1 MLASQQ
7 SNSPVQR
14 SGWFSA
20 DGDEP
25 RPLRLGYEAWL
36 DGSAVVGRLARELP
50 PHAADLIEIAAMT
63 YAADRLARRK
73 AERDTADGSGWDRQ
87 LRLQVPVRRP
97 DLWADAAGELTELLE
112 WLTHDDWA
120 LKFCQL
126 NPGAGTLDHHQGFL
140 FDMVPDGSPAALF
153 SGGLDSALGLA
164 RDLALDPVAVS
175 VHTNPRMQA
184 TQRNVFSRI
193 CGSRSRC
200 MHLQFR
206 VSLHQ
211 SDCENSQRTRGLLF
225 LAAGIGT
232 AWELGQDRLRVYENG
247 IGAINL
253 PYLRSQHGP
262 QATRSM
268 HPRTLWLAERLASKV
283 SGRPFRI
290 DTPFMLSTKAEAVR
304 SVPQIS
310 TATVAATVSCDAG
323 FAARVPGA
331 RQCGTCTSCLLRR
344 QALLA
349 AGRLDADAAIAY
361 RTRNPGGSEGV
372 MAMTWQ
378 LDRLTSAL
386 ADRIPWHGLVSEFPP
401 VLDTSPLAPAEV
413 IRLYRAYM
421 REWEAAGPEFG
432 MQGHDGAAAS

>member
-1 MLASQQ
+1 MSASPEGNAQ
-7 SNSPVQR
+7 VRR

-20 DGDEP
+20 DGGDP

-73 AERDTADGSGWDRQ
+73 ADRDAADGSGWGRQ
-87 LRLQVPVRRP
+87 FQLQIPVRCP
-97 DLWADAAGELTELLE
+97 DLWADVAGELTELLG

-126 NPGAGTLDHHQGFL
+126 DPGAGSLDQPQGFL
-140 FDMVPDGSPAALF
+140 FDLVPDGSPAALF

-164 RDLALDPVAVS
+164 RDLDLDPVAVS
-175 VHTNPRMQA
+175 IYTNPRMQA
-184 TQRNVFSRI
+184 TQRNVFYQI
-193 CGSRSRC
+193 CGGRSRC
-200 MHLQFR
+200 LHLQYR
-206 VSLHQ
+206 VALHQ
-211 SDCENSQRTRGLLF
+211 ADCENNQRTRGLLF

-232 AWELGQDRLRVYENG
+232 AWGLGQDRLRVYENG

-262 QATRSM
+262 QATRST
-268 HPRTLWLAERLASKV
+268 HPHTLWLAEQLASKI

-290 DTPFMLSTKAEAVR
+290 DAPFMLVTKAEAVR
-304 SVPQIS
+304 SVPNIS
-310 TATVAATVSCDAG
+310 TATIAATVSCDAG

-331 RQCGTCTSCLLRR
+331 RQCGICTSCLLRR

-349 AGRLDADAAIAY
+349 AGRFDADAATAY
-361 RTRNPGGSEGV
+361 RTRNLGDSEGL

-378 LDRLTSAL
+378 LDRLARAL
-386 ADRIPWHGLVSEFPP
+386 ADRVPWHGLVSEFPP
-401 VLDTSPLAPAEV
+401 VLDTNPLAPGEV
-413 IRLYRAYM
+413 VRLYRAYV
-421 REWEAAGPEFG
+421 REWEAVGPEFG
-432 MQGHDGAAAS
+432 LRRHDGAAAL

>member
-1 MLASQQ
+1 MSASQQ
-7 SNSPVQR
+7 SNSQVQR

-20 DGDEP
+20 NGGDS

-36 DGSAVVGRLARELP
+36 DSSAVVGRLARELP

-73 AERDTADGSGWDRQ
+73 ADRDTVDGSGWGRRF
-87 LRLQVPVRRP
+87 RLQIPVRHP
-97 DLWADAAGELTELLE
+97 DLWAAAAAELTELLE

-126 NPGAGTLDHHQGFL
+126 CPGAGSLDHSQGFL
-140 FDMVPDGSPAALF
+140 F
-153 SGGLDSALGLA
+153 
-164 RDLALDPVAVS
+164 
-175 VHTNPRMQA
+175 TNPRMLA
-184 TQRNVFSRI
+184 TQRSVFSRI
-193 CGSRSRC
+193 CGGRSRC
-200 MHLQFR
+200 MHLRYR

-211 SDCENSQRTRGLLF
+211 ADCENSQRTRGLLF

-232 AWELGQDRLRVYENG
+232 VWGLGQDRLRVYENG
-247 IGAINL
+247 IGTINL

-268 HPRTLWLAERLASKV
+268 HPHTLWLAEQLASRV

-310 TATVAATVSCDAG
+310 TATVADTVSCDAG

-349 AGRLDADAAIAY
+349 AGRLDADAATAY
-361 RTRNPGGSEGV
+361 RTRNPAGSEELT
-372 MAMTWQ
+372 AMTWQ
-378 LDRLTSAL
+378 LDRLASAL
-386 ADRIPWHGLVSEFPP
+386 ADRVPWHGLVSEFPP

-413 IRLYRAYM
+413 VRLYRAYV
-421 REWEAAGPEFG
+421 REWEAVGPEFG
-432 MQGHDGAAAS
+432 LRRHDGAAA

>member
-1 MLASQQ
+1 
-7 SNSPVQR
+7 
-14 SGWFSA
+14 
-20 DGDEP
+20 
-25 RPLRLGYEAWL
+25 
-36 DGSAVVGRLARELP
+36 
-50 PHAADLIEIAAMT
+50 
-63 YAADRLARRK
+63 
-73 AERDTADGSGWDRQ
+73 
-87 LRLQVPVRRP
+87 
-97 DLWADAAGELTELLE
+97 
-112 WLTHDDWA
+112 
-120 LKFCQL
+120 
-126 NPGAGTLDHHQGFL
+126 
-140 FDMVPDGSPAALF
+140 
-153 SGGLDSALGLA
+153 
-164 RDLALDPVAVS
+164 
-175 VHTNPRMQA
+175 
-184 TQRNVFSRI
+184 
-193 CGSRSRC
+193 

>member
-1 MLASQQ
+1 MPAIQEGKSQIL
-7 SNSPVQR
+7 R
-14 SGWFSA
+14 SGLFSA
-20 DGDEP
+20 DGGEP

-36 DGSAVVGRLARELP
+36 DGSAVVRRLARELP

-73 AERDTADGSGWDRQ
+73 ADRDAADGSGWGRQ
-87 LRLQVPVRRP
+87 LRLQIPVRRP
-97 DLWADAAGELTELLE
+97 DLWADAAAELTELLE

-126 NPGAGTLDHHQGFL
+126 NPGAGSLDHPQAFL
-140 FDMVPDGSPAALF
+140 FDMVPDGSPTTLF

-164 RDLALDPVAVS
+164 RDLELDPVAVS
-175 VHTNPRMQA
+175 VYTNPRMQA
-184 TQRNVFSRI
+184 TQRTVFSRI
-193 CGSRSRC
+193 CGTRSRC
-200 MHLQFR
+200 MHLQYR

-211 SDCENSQRTRGLLF
+211 ADCENSQRTRGLLF

-232 AWELGQDRLRVYENG
+232 AWGLGEDRLRVYENG

-268 HPRTLWLAERLASKV
+268 HPHTLWLAERLASKV
-283 SGRPFRI
+283 SGRQFRI
-290 DTPFMLSTKAEAVR
+290 DSPFLLSTKAEAVR

-331 RQCGTCTSCLLRR
+331 SQCGTCTSCLLRR

-349 AGRLDADAAIAY
+349 AGRFDADAATAY
-361 RTRNPGGSEGV
+361 RNRDPGGSEGLTA
-372 MAMTWQ
+372 MAWQ
-378 LDRLTSAL
+378 VDRLAGAL
-386 ADRIPWHGLVSEFPP
+386 ADRVPWHGLVSEFPP
-401 VLDTSPLAPAEV
+401 VLDTSPLAPADV
-413 IRLYRAYM
+413 VRLYRAYV

-432 MQGHDGAAAS
+432 VRRHDRAAAS